1 MDKSVRNAAAQQNR
15 APRVPLGGA
24 RAAARTSHSDETVLF
39 WMRTDGSG
47 RRITIALRTAS
58 RERNSIVQTFGR
70 NHAGP
75 RIHIGDN
82 GGGNRLSSGGKPDPD
97 APGVAMG
104 RVRLLLT
111 EDHWLVRA
119 SLRSLIDDFPDAEVI
134 AEASNGREALELV
147 TQHRPDLVLMDISMP
162 GLNGLEATRRI
173 VKEFPQVRVIVLSM
187 HTNESYVLQ
196 ALRAGASGYV
206 LKGSP
211 PNELE
216 LAIASVARGEIFL
229 SPAISKHVIDAYLN
243 RTEVKTSSLEQLT
256 PRQREILQLIAEGK
270 SSKEI
275 AQLLDASVKT
285 IESHRASLMERLDI
299 HDLAG
304 LVRYAI
310 RHGLVSP
317 EE

>member
-1 MDKSVRNAAAQQNR
+1 MTAI
-15 APRVPLGGA
+15 RV
-24 RAAARTSHSDETVLF
+24 
-39 WMRTDGSG
+39 
-47 RRITIALRTAS
+47 
-58 RERNSIVQTFGR
+58 
-70 NHAGP
+70 
-75 RIHIGDN
+75 
-82 GGGNRLSSGGKPDPD
+82 
-97 APGVAMG
+97 
-104 RVRLLLT
+104 LLT

-119 SLRSLIDDFPDAEVI
+119 SLKSLISDFTNVEVI
-134 AEASNGREALELV
+134 AEASDGREALDLV
-147 TQHRPDLVLMDISMP
+147 AQHRPQLVLMDISMP

-173 VKEFPQVRVIVLSM
+173 VKEHSQVRVIVLSM
-187 HTNESYVLQ
+187 HTSEDYVLQ

-211 PNELE
+211 PRELE
-216 LAIASVARGEIFL
+216 LAIEAVARGEIFL
-229 SPAISKHVIDAYLN
+229 SPAISKHVIEAYLN
-243 RTEVKTSSLEQLT
+243 KAPDRTSSLEQLT

-310 RHGLVSP
+310 RNGLVSP
-317 EE
+317 EH

>member
-1 MDKSVRNAAAQQNR
+1 MA
-15 APRVPLGGA
+15 
-24 RAAARTSHSDETVLF
+24 
-39 WMRTDGSG
+39 
-47 RRITIALRTAS
+47 
-58 RERNSIVQTFGR
+58 
-70 NHAGP
+70 
-75 RIHIGDN
+75 
-82 GGGNRLSSGGKPDPD
+82 
-97 APGVAMG
+97 

-119 SLRSLIDDFPDAEVI
+119 SLRSLIDDFPDVEVI